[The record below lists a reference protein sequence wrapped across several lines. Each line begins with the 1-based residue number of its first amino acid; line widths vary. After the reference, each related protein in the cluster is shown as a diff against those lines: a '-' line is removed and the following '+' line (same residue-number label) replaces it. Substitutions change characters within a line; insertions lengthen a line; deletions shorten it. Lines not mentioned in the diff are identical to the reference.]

1 MHTRAELVRALLISS
16 GLLQFFLKEARKHV
30 EWVKE
35 RSVHYALDGK
45 TPYKMKYKKKPHLAG
60 IHEFGAAAYV
70 KDLKARKLDSCTQLG
85 RFVGYDSESKGFRIY
100 WPTKRSVTIKQNV
113 VFHDG
118 DVTVDATA
126 VIPGNS
132 SEGEKEKII
141 QNPENT
147 IKCTEDDPIKNTSS
161 EPHLENN
168 TNLSLDPEAQNTVP
182 FPSTPETSDAI
193 SQDPIEDKPDEEPGL
208 GCGRQAQR
216 KPPGAYKPMNGGLP
230 PLKVNTMCLGDAD
243 DDGIGIYL
251 PEDDDDIFAR
261 LSPSFATVGAMGTEP
276 PSLDEALRGPN
287 AKEWQAALDY
297 EIGQLK
303 KLGTWVIEDLPK
315 GAPVI
320 PTEVLK
326 EKCGHT
332 GIIKSYRVWIMAG
345 GHKQVKGINYMETF
359 SAAVKMPSV
368 HCYGSVKLL

>member
-1 MHTRAELVRALLISS
+1 MRALLISS

-35 RSVHYALDGK
+35 RSPHRALDGK
-45 TPYKMKYKKKPHLAG
+45 TPYEMKYKKKPHLAG
-60 IHEFGAAAYV
+60 IHEFGAVAYV

-118 DVTVDATA
+118 DVTVDDTA

-193 SQDPIEDKPDEEPGL
+193 SQDPIEDEPDEEPGL
-208 GCGRQAQR
+208 GCG
-216 KPPGAYKPMNGGLP
+216 
-230 PLKVNTMCLGDAD
+230 
-243 DDGIGIYL
+243 
-251 PEDDDDIFAR
+251 
-261 LSPSFATVGAMGTEP
+261 
-276 PSLDEALRGPN
+276 
-287 AKEWQAALDY
+287 
-297 EIGQLK
+297 
-303 KLGTWVIEDLPK
+303 
-315 GAPVI
+315 
-320 PTEVLK
+320 
-326 EKCGHT
+326 
-332 GIIKSYRVWIMAG
+332 
-345 GHKQVKGINYMETF
+345 
-359 SAAVKMPSV
+359 
-368 HCYGSVKLL
+368 